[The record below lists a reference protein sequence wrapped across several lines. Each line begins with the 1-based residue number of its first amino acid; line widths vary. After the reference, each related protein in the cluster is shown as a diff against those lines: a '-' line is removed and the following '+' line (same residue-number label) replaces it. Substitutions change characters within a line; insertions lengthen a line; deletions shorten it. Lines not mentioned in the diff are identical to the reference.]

1 MLIDKIEEDLKTALR
16 SKDSLKLG
24 ALRMLKAAIGNY
36 LIEKKKDKADDSEVT
51 TLIQKQVKM
60 RQESIESY
68 KKAGR
73 QELLAKETAEKAFL
87 ETYLPQQL
95 SDEEL
100 AQIIKSVVSSL
111 GAKSA
116 ADTGRVMKE
125 VMPKVQGR
133 ADGKRV
139 SQLVTQ
145 SLQPS
150 KV

>member
-1 MLIDKIEEDLKTALR
+1 MLIDKIEEDLKTALK

-60 RQESIESY
+60 RQESIESF

-73 QELLAKETAEKAFL
+73 QELLAKETAEKTFL

-116 ADTGRVMKE
+116 ADTGRVMKK

-145 SLQPS
+145 SLLPS